1 MTKEELQE
9 IYNFGY
15 ELNGEFEDYRVI
27 DEGIEIED
35 EEPMD
40 PEYAKIYKT
49 VNEALKGF
57 FRPEFLNRLD
67 EIIVFKP
74 LTIEDVGK
82 IAIIMLNQLT
92 ERVEEQGYT
101 IEVDDLAK
109 GILIKEGFDPIY
121 GARPLRRAI
130 MNLLEDKLAE
140 LFLTQKIKPG
150 NHIHVTA
157 SDNRIKLK
165 VQNASP
171 VKVLVDE
178 EALILRRLELEENPP
193 ERKFVN
199 RDDYGII
206 YAIPEEPIESSE
218 KLF

>member
-9 IYNFGY
+9 IYNLGY
-15 ELNGEFEDYRVI
+15 DFNGEFEDYVLI

>member
-1 MTKEELQE
+1 
-9 IYNFGY
+9 
-15 ELNGEFEDYRVI
+15 
-27 DEGIEIED
+27 
-35 EEPMD
+35 MD

-109 GILIKEGFDPIY
+109 GILIKEGFDVMVY
-121 GARPLRRAI
+121 DLYV
-130 MNLLEDKLAE
+130 E
-140 LFLTQKIKPG
+140 L
-150 NHIHVTA
+150 
-157 SDNRIKLK
+157 
-165 VQNASP
+165 
-171 VKVLVDE
+171 
-178 EALILRRLELEENPP
+178 
-193 ERKFVN
+193 
-199 RDDYGII
+199 
-206 YAIPEEPIESSE
+206 
-218 KLF
+218 

>member
-1 MTKEELQE
+1 MTKEALQE
-9 IYNFGY
+9 IYNLGY
-15 ELNGEFEDYRVI
+15 DFYGEFEDYRVI

-49 VNEALKGF
+49 VSEALKGF

>member
-1 MTKEELQE
+1 MSLMLKNSKISRL
-9 IYNFGY
+9 
-15 ELNGEFEDYRVI
+15 I

-40 PEYAKIYKT
+40 PEYAKIYKS

-82 IAIIMLNQLT
+82 IALIMLSQLT

-109 GILIKEGFDPIY
+109 AKLLIKEGFDPI
-121 GARPLRRAI
+121 
-130 MNLLEDKLAE
+130 
-140 LFLTQKIKPG
+140 
-150 NHIHVTA
+150 
-157 SDNRIKLK
+157 
-165 VQNASP
+165 
-171 VKVLVDE
+171 
-178 EALILRRLELEENPP
+178 
-193 ERKFVN
+193 
-199 RDDYGII
+199 
-206 YAIPEEPIESSE
+206 
-218 KLF
+218 